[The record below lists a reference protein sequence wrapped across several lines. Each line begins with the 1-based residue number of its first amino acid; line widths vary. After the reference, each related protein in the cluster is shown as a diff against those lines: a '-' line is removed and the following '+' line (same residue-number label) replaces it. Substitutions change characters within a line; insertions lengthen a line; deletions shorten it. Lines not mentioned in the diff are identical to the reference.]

1 MGDSKIRCTTCYN
14 VFNSSKELGEK
25 VMCPMC
31 DNSFTLKN
39 TSFIPSLAQS
49 ITDLT
54 TKIGSNIKEKITS
67 EDKIDETIFEV
78 IEGKRYDKEL
88 IKVAKDLTNG
98 NEEITIE
105 GSKKLFT
112 RIRDYDDYTQIEKQT
127 VAYIRKKYK
136 FTPEANQWLRKE
148 IRKWA
153 STKTRGKN
161 VNDPTSADFKDNT
174 QISFV
179 FNNLKDAYRWDN
191 LKYEEQKTPAQW
203 AGILLS
209 IVFIL
214 GLMSGIAYGI
224 KWNNQETQ
232 WSSEGLS
239 AIHGTVIDTNGEAI
253 ENVIVEAN
261 GRKTSTNPQG
271 WYVIY
276 DLVGDD
282 VEIKF
287 TMEGYGDVTVW
298 TNLRSEGTN
307 VLDIELLEGNPQ
319 KFDYR
324 KEVNEPWPPNYA
336 LAPIFMIASIVAL
349 MGGSAALL
357 QQNFRM
363 AVAGCLCGV
372 ISYGFLLGTILSIVA
387 LSLILVDRKN
397 FGT

>member
-39 TSFIPSLAQS
+39 TSFIPSLTQS

-54 TKIGSNIKEKITS
+54 TKIGSNIREKINP
-67 EDKIDETIFEV
+67 ENKIDEAVFEV
-78 IEGKRYDKEL
+78 IKGKRYDKEL
-88 IKVAKDLTNG
+88 IKVARDLTN
-98 NEEITIE
+98 NEEEITIE

-136 FTPEANQWLRKE
+136 FTPEANLWLRKE

-161 VNDPTSADFKDNT
+161 VNDPTGADFKNNT

>member
-67 EDKIDETIFEV
+67 ENKIDETVFEV
-78 IEGKRYDKEL
+78 IEGKRYDREL
-88 IKVAKDLTNG
+88 IKVAKDLTNS

-209 IVFIL
+209 IVFVL

-336 LAPIFMIASIVAL
+336 LAPIFMIASIIAL

-372 ISYGFLLGTILSIVA
+372 ISYGFLLGTILSIIA
-387 LSLILVDRKN
+387 LSLILVDRKK
-397 FGT
+397 FEK

>member
-78 IEGKRYDKEL
+78 IEGKRYDREL
-88 IKVAKDLTNG
+88 IKVAKDLTNN

-387 LSLILVDRKN
+387 LSLILVDRKK
-397 FGT
+397 FEK

>member
-136 FTPEANQWLRKE
+136 FTAEANQWLRKE

-161 VNDPTSADFKDNT
+161 VSDPTSAEFKDNT

-209 IVFIL
+209 IVFVL

-232 WSSEGLS
+232 WSKEGLS

-282 VEIKF
+282 VEVKF

-324 KEVNEPWPPNYA
+324 KEVAEPWPPNYA

-349 MGGSAALL
+349 LGGSAALL
-357 QQNFRM
+357 QQNFRT

-372 ISYGFLLGTILSIVA
+372 ISYGFLLGTILSIIS

-397 FGT
+397 FER

>member
-78 IEGKRYDKEL
+78 IEGKRYDREL

-136 FTPEANQWLRKE
+136 FTAEANQWLRKE

-209 IVFIL
+209 IVFVL

-336 LAPIFMIASIVAL
+336 LAPIFMIASIIAL

-372 ISYGFLLGTILSIVA
+372 ISYGFLLGTILSIIA
-387 LSLILVDRKN
+387 LSLILVDRKK
-397 FGT
+397 FEK

>member
-78 IEGKRYDKEL
+78 IEGKRYDREL
-88 IKVAKDLTNG
+88 IKVAKDLTNSD
-98 NEEITIE
+98 EEITIE

-209 IVFIL
+209 IVFVL

-232 WSSEGLS
+232 WSSDGLS
-239 AIHGTVIDTNGEAI
+239 AIHGTVINTNGEAI

-336 LAPIFMIASIVAL
+336 LAPIFMIASIIAL

-372 ISYGFLLGTILSIVA
+372 ISYGFLLGTILSIIA
-387 LSLILVDRKN
+387 LSLILIDRKE
-397 FGT
+397 FEK

>member
-14 VFNSSKELGEK
+14 VFNSSKKEGEK
-25 VMCPMC
+25 VMCSMC
-31 DNSFTLKN
+31 DNSFTLKKD
-39 TSFIPSLAQS
+39 SFIPSLAQS

-54 TKIGSNIKEKITS
+54 TKIGSNIKEKITA
-67 EDKIDETIFEV
+67 ENKIDETVFEV

-88 IKVAKDLTNG
+88 IKVAKQLANR
-98 NEEITIE
+98 NEEINIE

-127 VAYIRKKYK
+127 VAHIRKKYK
-136 FTPEANQWLRKE
+136 FTPEANQWLRRE

-153 STKTRGKN
+153 ASKTRNKKIK
-161 VNDPTSADFKDNT
+161 DPTSAEFKDNT

-191 LKYEEQKTPAQW
+191 LKYKEQKTPAQW

-232 WSSEGLS
+232 WRSEGLS
-239 AIHGTVIDTNGEAI
+239 AIHGTVIDTNGESI

-282 VEIKF
+282 VEITF

-298 TNLRSEGTN
+298 ANLRSDGTN
-307 VLDIELLEGNPQ
+307 VLDIELLEGNSQ

-324 KEVNEPWPPNYA
+324 KDVAEPWPPNYA

-372 ISYGFLLGTILSIVA
+372 ISYGFLLGTILSIIA

-397 FGT
+397 FES

>member
-78 IEGKRYDKEL
+78 IEGKRYDREL
-88 IKVAKDLTNG
+88 IKVAKDLTNS

-136 FTPEANQWLRKE
+136 FTAEANQWLRKE

-209 IVFIL
+209 IVFVL

-336 LAPIFMIASIVAL
+336 LAPIFMIASIIAL

-372 ISYGFLLGTILSIVA
+372 ISYGFLLGTILSIIA
-387 LSLILVDRKN
+387 LSLILVDRKK
-397 FGT
+397 FEK

>member
-31 DNSFTLKN
+31 DNSFTLKKN
-39 TSFIPSLAQS
+39 SFIPSLAQS

-67 EDKIDETIFEV
+67 ENKIDEAVFEV

-88 IKVAKDLTNG
+88 IKVAKELTN
-98 NEEITIE
+98 NKEEITIE

-161 VNDPTSADFKDNT
+161 VSDPTSADFKDNN

-191 LKYEEQKTPAQW
+191 LKYKEQKTPAQW

-209 IVFIL
+209 IVFVL

-239 AIHGTVIDTNGEAI
+239 AIHGTVIDTNGESI

-276 DLVGDD
+276 DLVGND

-307 VLDIELLEGNPQ
+307 VLDIELLEGNSQ

-324 KEVNEPWPPNYA
+324 KEVAEPWPPNYA

-372 ISYGFLLGTILSIVA
+372 ISYGFLLGTILSIIA
-387 LSLILVDRKN
+387 LSLILADRKN
-397 FGT
+397 FEN

>member
-25 VMCPMC
+25 VICPMC

-39 TSFIPSLAQS
+39 TSFIPNLAQS

-78 IEGKRYDKEL
+78 IEGKRYDREL
-88 IKVAKDLTNG
+88 IKVAKDLTNS

-136 FTPEANQWLRKE
+136 FTAEANQWLRKE

-336 LAPIFMIASIVAL
+336 LAPIFMIASIIAL

-372 ISYGFLLGTILSIVA
+372 ISYGFLLGTILSIIA
-387 LSLILVDRKN
+387 LSLILIDRKK
-397 FGT
+397 FEK

>member
-78 IEGKRYDKEL
+78 IEGKRYDREL

-336 LAPIFMIASIVAL
+336 LAPIFMIASIIAL

-372 ISYGFLLGTILSIVA
+372 ISYGFLLGTILSIIA
-387 LSLILVDRKN
+387 LSLILVDRKK
-397 FGT
+397 FEK

>member
-387 LSLILVDRKN
+387 LSLILVDRKK
-397 FGT
+397 FEK

>member
-78 IEGKRYDKEL
+78 IEGKRYDREL
-88 IKVAKDLTNG
+88 IKVAKDLTNS

-136 FTPEANQWLRKE
+136 FTAEANQWLRKE

-209 IVFIL
+209 IVFVL

-307 VLDIELLEGNPQ
+307 VLDIELLEG
-319 KFDYR
+319 
-324 KEVNEPWPPNYA
+324 
-336 LAPIFMIASIVAL
+336 IF
-349 MGGSAALL
+349 
-357 QQNFRM
+357 
-363 AVAGCLCGV
+363 
-372 ISYGFLLGTILSIVA
+372 
-387 LSLILVDRKN
+387 
-397 FGT
+397 

>member
-67 EDKIDETIFEV
+67 EAKIDETIFEV

-88 IKVAKDLTNG
+88 IKVAEDLAND

-136 FTPEANQWLRKE
+136 FTAEANQWLRKE

-209 IVFIL
+209 IVFVL

-336 LAPIFMIASIVAL
+336 LAPIFMIASIIAL

-372 ISYGFLLGTILSIVA
+372 ISYGFLLGTILSIIA
-387 LSLILVDRKN
+387 LSLILVDRKK
-397 FGT
+397 FEK

>member
-209 IVFIL
+209 IVFVL

-387 LSLILVDRKN
+387 LSLILVDRKK
-397 FGT
+397 FEK

>member
-88 IKVAKDLTNG
+88 IKVAKDLTNN

-209 IVFIL
+209 IVFVL

-387 LSLILVDRKN
+387 LSLILVDRKKYEK
-397 FGT
+397 